1 LPADDA
7 AAAPARDRI
16 LVSTVV
22 ALSLVLGFAV
32 AQVTGVRWV
41 GGVVLVVGG
50 LWCALRIRRQRG
62 IGPTVL
68 VGVVYV
74 AAFAVSHPLGAAIGT
89 WPAVL
94 VTAGVSGAVAY
105 AVMRPTGSRVSTTAP
120 PTRSTR

>member
-7 AAAPARDRI
+7 ASAPGRDRL
-16 LVSTVV
+16 LVSAVV
-22 ALSLVLGFAV
+22 AVSLVLGFGV
-32 AQVTGVRWV
+32 AQLSGVRWV
-41 GGVVLVVGG
+41 GGVVLVVAG
-50 LWCALRIRRQRG
+50 LWCALRIWRQRG

-94 VTAGVSGAVAY
+94 VAAGVSGAVAY
-105 AVMRPTGSRVSTTAP
+105 AVMRPTGSRVSTTEP